1 MQQLKLPL
9 LVSANLKPADGFRS
23 SKGHASTRC
32 SVDDTS
38 NQPMSAERAML
49 ELLAKS
55 KDVAAVVSSWKMRV
69 DVRAVWYFK
78 IFKACR
84 FWQVLKT
91 DIYIYYLPSGFL
103 KKYDKCW
110 LQAAKFFTLK
120 KIRCRSPARLL
131 GWCCTIVLIL
141 WKGCWPQSNDHPY
154 GDDWLAEIVQD
165 DIQKKGKVEM
175 WWWSRKVVNGT
186 CPRESCASIRYLSLP
201 ISPIYLFR
209 TTSSGTSSYKST
221 NEARTKKNNA
231 NLSVIT
237 AISVVSKSARDDLVL
252 MGWNPALVDIPRHP
266 NTCGLKVFL

>member
-1 MQQLKLPL
+1 MQCRWHQQPTH
-9 LVSANLKPADGFRS
+9 VRRE
-23 SKGHASTRC
+23 GHAGTASQVKGRC
-32 SVDDTS
+32 CSSVI
-38 NQPMSAERAML
+38 L
-49 ELLAKS
+49 EDAGGCQGCIG
-55 KDVAAVVSSWKMRV
+55 
-69 DVRAVWYFK
+69 YFK

-91 DIYIYYLPSGFL
+91 DIYIYYLPSGFR

-266 NTCGLKVFL
+266 NTCGLKVFLYVYFFGGPNTLEQQVALDVSG